1 MRGVASTEPNQK
13 LQNVYFLYSQKQEIL
28 ERERNSF
35 RACEKQTHDVIDES
49 RTLLITPLR
58 VSVVESISSFVS
70 ITLFRKLLLITK
82 LCARRQLENLQMSW
96 MTPSLF
102 NPLYRYTWRCLKS
115 IVWKAWRSSCL
126 LCCWRKFNTIQEPWK
141 SSQWSCRICIK
152 FKTTIRHKT
161 ICWVAYVVFILFIC
175 IVCYWLLVNGKVIQI
190 ARKGLVIL
198 LLNNTTVRDYYI
210 SGRNIAECKDLRGK
224 NEH

>member
-82 LCARRQLENLQMSW
+82 LCARRQLENLQMS
-96 MTPSLF
+96 
-102 NPLYRYTWRCLKS
+102 
-115 IVWKAWRSSCL
+115 
-126 LCCWRKFNTIQEPWK
+126 
-141 SSQWSCRICIK
+141 
-152 FKTTIRHKT
+152 
-161 ICWVAYVVFILFIC
+161 
-175 IVCYWLLVNGKVIQI
+175 
-190 ARKGLVIL
+190 
-198 LLNNTTVRDYYI
+198 
-210 SGRNIAECKDLRGK
+210 
-224 NEH
+224 